1 MSPVVIRPARLADLE
16 SIYVTFE
23 QVAAE
28 GRWIGRELPLDRE
41 ATRQRF
47 RSSLTEP
54 GHYVS
59 VAEIREQE
67 PAGPAGPVDPSGG
80 LVGQLHLGV
89 AAYGVAELGMHV
101 AAERRG
107 QGIGRALMQDAIAW
121 AIAEPGVHKIALQ
134 VWPHNVAAQNLYR
147 SCGFEQEGYLRSHYR
162 RKNGELWDAVV
173 MGLLLN
179 EGLALVPATGP

>member
-1 MSPVVIRPARLADLE
+1 MSPIVIRPARLGDLE
-16 SIYVTFE
+16 PIYVTFE
-23 QVAAE
+23 RVAAE

-41 ATRQRF
+41 TTLQRF

-59 VAEIREQE
+59 VAEITEPE
-67 PAGPAGPVDPSGG
+67 PALLDEPSGG

-89 AAYGVAELGMHV
+89 APYGVAELGMHV
-101 AAERRG
+101 ASEWRG

-121 AIAEPGVHKIALQ
+121 ATAEPGVHKIALQ
-134 VWPHNVAAQNLYR
+134 VWPHNDAAQSLYR

-173 MGLLLN
+173 MGLQL
-179 EGLALVPATGP
+179 G

>member
-16 SIYVTFE
+16 PIYVAFE
-23 QVAAE
+23 RVAAE

-41 ATRQRF
+41 ATLQRF

-54 GHYVS
+54 GHYLS
-59 VAEIREQE
+59 VAE
-67 PAGPAGPVDPSGG
+67 VSGG

-89 AAYGVAELGMHV
+89 APYGVAELGMHV
-101 AAERRG
+101 ASEWRG

-121 AIAEPGVHKIALQ
+121 AAAEPGVHKIALQ
-134 VWPHNVAAQNLYR
+134 VWPHNEPAQRLYR

-173 MGLLLN
+173 MGLRLRLDS
-179 EGLALVPATGP
+179 LPPRPS